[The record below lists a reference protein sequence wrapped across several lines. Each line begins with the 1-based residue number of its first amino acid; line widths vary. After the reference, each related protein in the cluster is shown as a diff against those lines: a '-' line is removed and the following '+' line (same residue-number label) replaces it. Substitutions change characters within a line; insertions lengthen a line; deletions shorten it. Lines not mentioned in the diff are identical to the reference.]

1 MATHPAVP
9 DLKLN
14 SNKDQV
20 RRALDAAVEAIGGQP
35 REGQIEMAEAVANAL
50 SDRHHLLVQAG
61 TGTGKS
67 LAYLVP
73 ALVHGK
79 KVLVAT
85 ATLALQRQ
93 LVERDLPRIKVALEK
108 ELGRDLSF
116 AVYKGVG
123 NYLCLQKMNSTGA
136 DPDGEVLMEIG
147 ALEKDAKRLRA
158 WAETPGVSGDR
169 DDAPDV
175 DRRVWYANSVSG
187 RECIGKDDC
196 AFGSKCFA
204 VNAKAKAQTAD
215 VVVTNHTLLA
225 IEIVDSHPILP
236 ERDAVILDEAHEF
249 MDRTTQAVTEE
260 LTAGRVERAAKMAKK
275 HMPGKAADAFGK
287 AADAFAEAITD
298 FASDVRSDPT
308 KAGRLPDLPGQ
319 LEAPIRKVKEA
330 AQAVVALI
338 NADSDVINPDSMAER
353 ARVKGAT
360 NEVQQTA
367 TKMLKP
373 GAHQVMW
380 FDPTFSTLYLAP
392 LAVSSVL
399 RKNLLS
405 ETPVIATSATLSV
418 GKSFD
423 AIAKSIGFLVG
434 ENNEESETDTEN
446 GEIDPANVQMLDV
459 GSPFD
464 FANQGMLYLPRD
476 IPEPGRD
483 GPSKEALVELGE
495 LIEAAGGRTLA
506 LFSSWRGVEMADE
519 HLRKEL
525 RELEIP
531 IITQKR
537 GDSVGTLVERFAK
550 EPTSVLLGTISLWQG
565 IDVPGPACTLVAIDR
580 IPFPRP
586 DEPVM
591 SARAAEADAAGGSGF
606 MQVSLPRAALLLAQG
621 TGRLIRS
628 IDDRGVVAILD
639 SRIVTKRYGSILLNS
654 MPPFWRTSDGVVIR
668 DSLKRLHK
676 EYLEAGQ

>member
-1 MATHPAVP
+1 MIE
-9 DLKLN
+9 KMR
-14 SNKDQV
+14 K
-20 RRALDAAVEAIGGQP
+20 ALDAAVEAIGGQP

-93 LVERDLPRIKVALEK
+93 LVERDLPRIKGALEK
-108 ELGRDLSF
+108 ELGRELTF

-123 NYLCLQKMNSTGA
+123 NYLCLQKMNSAEA
-136 DPDGEVLMEIG
+136 DPDGEVLLEIG
-147 ALEKDAKRLRA
+147 TLEKDAKRLRA

-196 AFGSKCFA
+196 AYGSQCFA

-260 LTAGRVERAAKMAKK
+260 LTAARVERAAKMAKK
-275 HMPGKAADAFGK
+275 HLPGKASDAFAK
-287 AADAFAEAITD
+287 AADNFAEELND
-298 FASDVRSDPT
+298 FAADVRNDPT
-308 KAGRLPDLPGQ
+308 KAGRLPELPAQ
-319 LEAPIRKVKEA
+319 LEAPIRKVKETSS
-330 AQAVVALI
+330 AVVALI
-338 NADSDVINPDSMAER
+338 NADSDVIDPDSMAER

-373 GAHQVMW
+373 SGHQVMW
-380 FDPTFSTLYLAP
+380 FEPTYSTLYLAP
-392 LAVSSVL
+392 LSVSQVL
-399 RKNLLS
+399 RANLLTD
-405 ETPVIATSATLSV
+405 TPVIATSATLSV

-423 AIAKSIGFLVG
+423 SIAKSIGFVVG
-434 ENNEESETDTEN
+434 GSEDEDSEDEFEA

-464 FANQGMLYLPRD
+464 FAKQGALYLPKH

-483 GPSKEALVELGE
+483 GPSKEALTELAE
-495 LIEAAGGRTLA
+495 LIDAAGGRTLA

-519 HLRKEL
+519 YLRKVL
-525 RELEIP
+525 AELEIP

-550 EPTSVLLGTISLWQG
+550 DPKSILLGTISLWQG

-639 SRIVTKRYGSILLNS
+639 SRIVTKRYGSVLLNS
-654 MPPFWRTSDGVVIR
+654 MPPFWRTSDGEVIR
-668 DSLKRLHK
+668 ESLKRLNK
-676 EYLEAGQ
+676 DYLEAGQ

>member
-1 MATHPAVP
+1 MIE
-9 DLKLN
+9 KMR
-14 SNKDQV
+14 K
-20 RRALDAAVEAIGGQP
+20 ALDAAVDAIGGQP

-93 LVERDLPRIKVALEK
+93 LVERDLPKIKGALEK
-108 ELGRDLSF
+108 ELGRELSF

-123 NYLCLQKMNSTGA
+123 NYLCLQKMNSAEA

-147 ALEKDAKRLRA
+147 TLEKDAKRLRA

-196 AFGSKCFA
+196 AYGSQCFA

-225 IEIVDSHPILP
+225 IEIVDSHAILP

-260 LTAGRVERAAKMAKK
+260 LTAARVERAAKMAKK
-275 HMPGKAADAFGK
+275 YLPGKASDAFAK
-287 AADAFAEAITD
+287 AADNFAEALTD
-298 FASDVRSDPT
+298 FAVDVRIDPT
-308 KAGRLPDLPGQ
+308 KAGRLPELPAQ
-319 LEAPIRKVKEA
+319 LEAPIRKIKETSN
-330 AQAVVALI
+330 AVVALI
-338 NADSDVINPDSMAER
+338 NADSDVVDPDSLAER

-360 NEVQQTA
+360 NEVLQTA

-373 GAHQVMW
+373 SGHQVMW
-380 FDPTFSTLYLAP
+380 FDPTYSTMYLAP
-392 LAVSSVL
+392 LSVSHVL
-399 RKNLLS
+399 RANLLTD
-405 ETPVIATSATLSV
+405 TPVIATSATLTV

-423 AIAKSIGFLVG
+423 AIAKSIGFVVG
-434 ENNEESETDTEN
+434 GSEDEDSEDEFEA
-446 GEIDPANVQMLDV
+446 GDIDPANVQMLDV

-464 FANQGMLYLPRD
+464 FAKQGALYLPKH

-483 GPSKEALVELGE
+483 GPSKEALTELAE
-495 LIEAAGGRTLA
+495 LIDAAGGRTLA

-519 HLRKEL
+519 YLRKVL
-525 RELEIP
+525 AELEIP

-550 EPTSVLLGTISLWQG
+550 DPKSILLGTISLWQG
-565 IDVPGPACTLVAIDR
+565 IDVPGPSCTLVAIDR

-639 SRIVTKRYGSILLNS
+639 SRIVTKRYGSVLLNS
-654 MPPFWRTSDGVVIR
+654 MPPFWRTSDGAVIR
-668 DSLKRLHK
+668 ESLKRLNK
-676 EYLEAGQ
+676 DYLEAGE

>member
-1 MATHPAVP
+1 VSTQKNQQM
-9 DLKLN
+9 KLV
-14 SNKDQV
+14 QE
-20 RRALDAAVEAIGGQP
+20 ALDAAVVAIGGQA

-50 SDRHHLLVQAG
+50 TDRHHLLVQAG

-73 ALVHGK
+73 AIVHGK

-93 LVERDLPRIKVALEK
+93 LVERDLPKIKPALEK
-108 ELGRDLSF
+108 VLKRDLTF

-123 NYLCLQKMNSTGA
+123 NYLCLQKMNGA
-136 DPDGEVLMEIG
+136 ISDPDGEILMEIG
-147 ALEKDAKRLRA
+147 ALEKDQKRLRA
-158 WAETPGVSGDR
+158 WAQTPGVSGDR

-187 RECIGKDDC
+187 RECIGKEEC
-196 AFGSKCFA
+196 TFGSQCFSA
-204 VNAKAKAQTAD
+204 NAKAKAQTAD

-236 ERDAVILDEAHEF
+236 ERDAIILDEAHEF

-260 LTAGRVERAAKMAKK
+260 LTAGGVERAAKMAAK
-275 HMPGKAADAFGK
+275 HMPNKTTLAFAKAADE
-287 AADAFAEAITD
+287 FAEAIGD
-298 FASDVRSDPT
+298 FAKDVRVDPT
-308 KAGRLPDLPGQ
+308 RAGRLPELPAS
-319 LEAPIRKVKEA
+319 LVAPIRKVKEA
-330 AQAVVALI
+330 SAAVIALI
-338 NADSDVINPDSMAER
+338 QADSDVIDPDAMAQR

-360 NEVQQTA
+360 NEVQQIA
-367 TKMLKP
+367 SKMLRP

-380 FDPTFSTLYLAP
+380 FEPTFSTLYLAP
-392 LAVSSVL
+392 LAVSGVL
-399 RKNLLS
+399 RANLLTQS
-405 ETPVIATSATLSV
+405 PVIATSATLTI

-423 AIAKSIGFLVG
+423 AIAKSIGFVVG
-434 ENNEESETDTEN
+434 SEVDEEESEAQN

-464 FANQGMLYLPRD
+464 FAAQGMLYLPRH

-483 GPSKEALVELGE
+483 GPSLEALTELGE

-519 HLRKEL
+519 HLRKVL
-525 RELEIP
+525 ADLKLP

-537 GDSVGTLVERFAK
+537 GDSVGPLVERFAK
-550 EPTSVLLGTISLWQG
+550 DPSSILLGTIGLWQG
-565 IDVPGPACTLVAIDR
+565 IDVPGPSCTLVAIDR

-591 SARAAEADAAGGSGF
+591 AARSAEADAAGGSGF

-639 SRIVTKRYGSILLNS
+639 SRIVSKQYGSTLLNS
-654 MPPFWRTSDGVVIR
+654 MPPFYRTSDGAVIKDALR
-668 DSLKRLHK
+668 RLNQQFT
-676 EYLEAGQ
+676 EQGV